1 MKCISLIFLLV
12 FSSVNAAEKVQLSSQ
27 AIQSYNPLLPKLE
40 PELWKQL
47 VESEKKM
54 SEGNADGKKVFLLT
68 AEKLTS
74 LHRMERSTNKISLGG
89 IELNL
94 LTKEI
99 SLDAKIKYPD
109 GMPLEVILCQQKG
122 RNHETL
128 FITETRPLH
137 LEILLHMAGYKKGDL
152 LDMKVKGENRAVD
165 LNDFLHWKKK
175 SEDKRPVM
183 WKFTGSEFGKE
194 YIPDNAGEQVI
205 VWSRNE
211 AVLEVDR
218 EEFTSLE
225 IPVYA
230 YEIKGF
236 SQGSKVK
243 IIIGKMKAQR
253 NAPSGSE
260 N

>member
-1 MKCISLIFLLV
+1 MRCVYILFLIMCFY
-12 FSSVNAAEKVQLSSQ
+12 SSAAEKGQLSSEV
-27 AIQSYNPLLPKLE
+27 IKSHNPLLPKLE
-40 PELWKQL
+40 PELWERL

-54 SEGNADGKKVFLLT
+54 STGDVEGKKEFLLT

-74 LHRMERSTNKISLGG
+74 LHRMERSSNKITLGG

-94 LTKEI
+94 ITKEI
-99 SLDAKIKYPD
+99 SLEAKIKYPD
-109 GMPLEVILCQQKG
+109 GMPLEVILCQSKG

-152 LDMKVKGENRAVD
+152 LDMKVKGNHKTV
-165 LNDFLHWKKK
+165 NVSHFLHWKKK
-175 SEDKRPVM
+175 DGDKQPVK

-194 YIPDNAGEQVI
+194 YIPDNAGEQMI
-205 VWSRNE
+205 IWSRNE

-225 IPVYA
+225 VPVYT
-230 YEIKGF
+230 YEMKGF

-243 IIIGKMKAQR
+243 IIIGK
-253 NAPSGSE
+253 
-260 N
+260 